1 MKVVDKEIRL
11 LMEAILDYE
20 RWVKSME
27 EERGKRSYL
36 RYTRI
41 LIDFLFYVLH
51 RGISWKET
59 FTFKTLNAF
68 QRYSGFKGASS
79 AIKSLSDYLY
89 KQGRIDHSL
98 KISRPKNC
106 LPGIYEDYLL
116 YHKQSLQVSRGTS
129 IQTRRILACF
139 HEYMDKHNV
148 NLPDMKLEH
157 LDAFLAGFR
166 VVRSTRKTY
175 RHFLRGF
182 LKYLYLERGIIKKD
196 LAKLLVG
203 PPMFA
208 QPKPPKFLRPEEVKR
223 LLSSLKINNPF
234 DMRTYAI
241 VHLTYSLGLRP
252 VEITKVT
259 FDDVAFRKGELTLKD
274 RKSDNPITL
283 PVPEHTIKA
292 IALYVTKA
300 RPRSKNRHIFLTFQ
314 APFRPI
320 DSGTVSYLIAKAM
333 RKAGLNATPRWLRCT
348 YAQNLLEMGRDIYE
362 IKEMLGHQNIQSARP
377 YLNIHTKLMRKV
389 IFNETL

>member
-1 MKVVDKEIRL
+1 MVDKDIRL

-20 RWVKSME
+20 RWIKSVE
-27 EERGKRSYL
+27 EERGRRSYL

-41 LIDFLFYVLH
+41 LIDFLFYVIH

-59 FTFKTLNAF
+59 FTFKTLYSF
-68 QRYSGFKGASS
+68 QTYSGHKGASS
-79 AIKSLSDYLY
+79 ALKSLSDYLY

-98 KISRPKNC
+98 RASRPKNH
-106 LPGIYEDYLL
+106 LPDIYEDYLL
-116 YHKQSLQVSRGTS
+116 YYKQSLQVSKGTC
-129 IQTRRILACF
+129 IQSRRILVCF
-139 HEYMDKHNV
+139 HEYMENHAVK
-148 NLPDMKLEH
+148 LPDLKLEH

-166 VVRSTRKTY
+166 VARSTRKTY
-175 RHFLRGF
+175 RHHLRGF
-182 LKYLYLERGIIKKD
+182 LKYLYIERGIIKKD
-196 LAKLLVG
+196 LAWFLVG

-223 LLSSLKINNPF
+223 LFSNLKIETPF

-241 VHLTYSLGLRP
+241 VHLIYSLGLRSA
-252 VEITKVT
+252 EITKIT
-259 FDDVAFRKGELTLKD
+259 FDDISFRKGELTLKD
-274 RKSDNPITL
+274 RKTDNPITL
-283 PVPEHTIKA
+283 PVPEQTIKA

-314 APFRPI
+314 TPFRPI
-320 DSGTVSYLIAKAM
+320 DSGTVRYLIAKAM
-333 RKAGLNATPRWLRCT
+333 KKAELNATSHWLRHT

-362 IKEMLGHQNIQSARP
+362 IKEMLGHKNIQSARP
-377 YLNIHTKLMRKV
+377 YLHIHTKLIRKV

>member
-1 MKVVDKEIRL
+1 LKVVDKEIRL

-20 RWVKSME
+20 RWVKSIE

-36 RYTRI
+36 RYRRI

-51 RGISWKET
+51 KGIAWRDI
-59 FTFKTLNAF
+59 FTFKTLDAF

-89 KQGRIDHSL
+89 KHGRIDHSL
-98 KISRPKNC
+98 KISRTKHP
-106 LPGIYEDYLL
+106 LTDIYEDYLL
-116 YHKQSLQVSRGTS
+116 YHKQSLQVSQSTTIGV
-129 IQTRRILACF
+129 RRILACF
-139 HEYMDKHNV
+139 HEHMENHSVK
-148 NLPDMKLEH
+148 LPELKLEH

-175 RHFLRGF
+175 RHHLRGF

-208 QPKPPKFLRPEEVKR
+208 QPKPPRFLRPEEVKR
-223 LLSSLKINNPF
+223 LFLSLKTDTPS

-252 VEITKVT
+252 VEVTKIT
-259 FDDVAFRKGELTLKD
+259 FDDITFRKGELTLKD
-274 RKSDNPITL
+274 RKTDTPITL

-292 IALYVTKA
+292 IALYVTRA
-300 RPRSKNRHIFLTFQ
+300 RPRSKTRHIFLTFHH
-314 APFRPI
+314 PFCPI
-320 DSGTVSYLIAKAM
+320 DSGTVRYLIAKAM
-333 RKAGLNATPRWLRCT
+333 RKAGLNATPHWLRHT
-348 YAQNLLEMGRDIYE
+348 YAQNLMEMGRDIYE

-377 YLNIHTKLMRKV
+377 YLHVHTKLMRKV

>member
-1 MKVVDKEIRL
+1 MVDKDIRL

-20 RWVKSME
+20 RWIKSAE
-27 EERGKRSYL
+27 EERGRHSYL

-41 LIDFLFYVLH
+41 LSDFLFYVIY
-51 RGISWKET
+51 RGIAWKEI
-59 FTFKTLNAF
+59 FTFDTLDAF
-68 QRYSGFKGASS
+68 QRYSGYKGASS
-79 AIKSLSDYLY
+79 ALKSLSDYLY

-98 KISRPKNC
+98 RISRPKNH
-106 LPGIYEDYLL
+106 LPDIYKDYLL
-116 YHKQSLQVSRGTS
+116 YHKQSLQISQGTS
-129 IQTRRILACF
+129 IQSRRILVSL
-139 HEYMDKHNV
+139 HEYMENHGVKLI
-148 NLPDMKLEH
+148 NLKLEH

-175 RHFLRGF
+175 RHHLRGF
-182 LKYLYLERGIIKKD
+182 LKYLYLERGTIKKD
-196 LAKLLVG
+196 LAGLLVG

-223 LLSSLKINNPF
+223 LFSNLKMETPF
-234 DMRTYAI
+234 DMRSYAI

-252 VEITKVT
+252 VEITKIT
-259 FDDVAFRKGELTLKD
+259 FDDIAFRKGELTLKD
-274 RKSDNPITL
+274 RKTDNPITL

-300 RPRSKNRHIFLTFQ
+300 RPRSKNRQLFLTFHL
-314 APFRPI
+314 PFRPI
-320 DSGTVSYLIAKAM
+320 DSGTVRYLISKAM
-333 RKAGLNATPRWLRCT
+333 RKAGLNATPHWLRHT
-348 YAQNLLEMGRDIYE
+348 YAQNLLEMGRTIYE

-377 YLNIHTKLMRKV
+377 YLHIHIKLIRKV